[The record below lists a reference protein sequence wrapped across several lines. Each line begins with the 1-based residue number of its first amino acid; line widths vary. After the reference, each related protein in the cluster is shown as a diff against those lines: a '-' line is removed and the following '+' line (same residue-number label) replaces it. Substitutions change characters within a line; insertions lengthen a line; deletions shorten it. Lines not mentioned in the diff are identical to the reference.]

1 MKNTIQ
7 TAIIGGGASGLFLAS
22 MLDGKTTA
30 VFERGERVGKKLS
43 ATGNG
48 QGNISNLQ
56 VEEGGYFSHTLSGET
71 LARMIVKRYGLQSL
85 KSHLQKLGLLLTTD
99 DRKRLY
105 PAGKQASAIT
115 DALRFYLAEQG
126 TSLYTGVKIDK
137 IERTKEGFC
146 LISGEDKYYAETVV
160 LCTGGKAGKHF
171 GTDGNGYSLA
181 QAFGHTI
188 TPLYPAL
195 VQLKTQ
201 TADIKTLKGIRVS
214 PACVSA
220 EYEGKKNSL
229 VGDLLFTEY
238 GVSGDV
244 IFRLSSFIAD
254 KIERGVKLY
263 INFLPEFTNEEIAT
277 AVKGKRARYPE
288 MPFGELLCGIVN
300 NQVGR
305 AVAKKSGEDIDKAI
319 ALLQAFPIE
328 ITGSLGFD
336 YAQVTKG
343 GITISEVDENLQS
356 KKVQGLYFAGE
367 ILDIDGECGGYN
379 IQWAYSSA
387 CTVANAINEKAR
399 GQV

>member
-1 MKNTIQ
+1 MKNTIK

-22 MLDGKTTA
+22 LLRGENIA
-30 VFERGERVGKKLS
+30 IFERGDRVGKKLS

-48 QGNISNLQ
+48 QGNVSNLK
-56 VEEGGYFSHTLSGET
+56 VEDGGYFSYGKSGEA
-71 LARMIVKRYGLQSL
+71 LAKNLVQRYNYASLKQHLQS
-85 KSHLQKLGLLLTTD
+85 LGLLLTVD
-99 DRKRLY
+99 ERGRVY

-115 DALRFYLAEQG
+115 DALRFYVAEKG
-126 TSLYTGVKIDK
+126 VVVHTGVKIDK
-137 IERTKEGFC
+137 IEKTSDGFC
-146 LISGEDKYYAETVV
+146 LFADEDKYYAQSVV
-160 LCTGGKAGKHF
+160 LCTGGKASKHF
-171 GTDGNGYSLA
+171 GTDGNGYNLA

-201 TADIKTLKGIRVS
+201 TQEVKSLKGIRVS
-214 PACVSA
+214 PACVCA
-220 EYEGKKNSL
+220 EYDKGKKTL

-244 IFRLSSFIAD
+244 IFRLSSFVID
-254 KIERGVKLY
+254 KVEKGVTLY
-263 INFLPEFTNEEIAT
+263 IDFLPEFTYEEVES
-277 AVKGKRARYPE
+277 AVKEKRARFPR

-305 AVAKKSGEDIDKAI
+305 AVAKKANENIDKAI
-319 ALLQAFPIE
+319 ALLKNFPLQV
-328 ITGSLGFD
+328 TGSLGFD

-343 GITISEVDENLQS
+343 GISTDEVDENLQS
-356 KKVQGLYFAGE
+356 KKVNGLYFAGE
-367 ILDIDGECGGYN
+367 ILDIDGECGGFN

-387 CTVANAINEKAR
+387 SAVANALNSKTR

>member
-56 VEEGGYFSHTLSGET
+56 VEEGGYFSHTPSGET
-71 LARMIVKRYGLQSL
+71 LARTLVKRYGLQSL

-126 TSLYTGVKIDK
+126 TSLYTGIKIDK
-137 IERTKEGFC
+137 IERTKDGFC

-171 GTDGNGYSLA
+171 GTDGNGYRLA

-220 EYEGKKNSL
+220 EYEGKKKSL